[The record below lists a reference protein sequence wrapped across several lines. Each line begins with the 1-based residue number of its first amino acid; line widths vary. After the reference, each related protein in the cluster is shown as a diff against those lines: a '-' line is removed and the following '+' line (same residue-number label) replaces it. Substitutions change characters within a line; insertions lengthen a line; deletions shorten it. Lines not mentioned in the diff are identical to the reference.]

1 MFIFLLT
8 GCQPLIANRD
18 SRGTC
23 VVCFGDSLTAGY
35 GATSGNDYPSLLSK
49 KISLPVINDG
59 VSGNTTAD
67 ALARL
72 DGDVLIHH
80 PKLVIVT
87 LGANDYFHAVPE
99 EETLANMTKIIE
111 KIQAHG
117 AMVVWTEVRMSV
129 IGDPYLDDFSAVAR
143 REHILLIPNILQGI
157 SDHPQYKSDQIHPN
171 DAGYAIMTDR
181 IYGHIKELI

>member
-1 MFIFLLT
+1 MLKYFIMFIFLLT

-72 DGDVLIHH
+72 DGDVLI
-80 PKLVIVT
+80 
-87 LGANDYFHAVPE
+87 
-99 EETLANMTKIIE
+99 
-111 KIQAHG
+111 
-117 AMVVWTEVRMSV
+117 
-129 IGDPYLDDFSAVAR
+129 
-143 REHILLIPNILQGI
+143 
-157 SDHPQYKSDQIHPN
+157 
-171 DAGYAIMTDR
+171 
-181 IYGHIKELI
+181 